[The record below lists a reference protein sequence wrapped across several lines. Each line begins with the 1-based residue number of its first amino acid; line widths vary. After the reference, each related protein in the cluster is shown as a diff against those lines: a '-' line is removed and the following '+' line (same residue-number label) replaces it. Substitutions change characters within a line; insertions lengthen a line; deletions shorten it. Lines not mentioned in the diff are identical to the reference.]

1 MCLWKLSTC
10 RIISSKAVDFLSTSM
25 WVLLLLNS
33 TLVCYLSSQNSI
45 HFTMVD
51 GTVWICRYH
60 LIVWVAYLLLLL
72 LFSDVHLVIL
82 LGLGAHLR
90 KEKLGRVL
98 RYSILL
104 LLLWIHHADRKHLWL
119 LLLLLEL
126 LLLLGLPLVHLLEL
140 LMVEFALNI
149 LLSWSAI
156 RHRFVNNHTSS
167 LDAKLLLLYSI
178 MTWPF
183 SLFGVLLLHEL
194 LKGDVMS
201 LWNIAFGFIHFGCR
215 ATWLNRLKLHL
226 AMREGTAR
234 LVRSLLDVSKVAGRN
249 AMGACELLGLRVF
262 SGGRRDKLGLDLCH
276 ELWRCLLHYC

>member
-1 MCLWKLSTC
+1 M
-10 RIISSKAVDFLSTSM
+10 
-25 WVLLLLNS
+25 
-33 TLVCYLSSQNSI
+33 
-45 HFTMVD
+45 
-51 GTVWICRYH
+51 
-60 LIVWVAYLLLLL
+60 AYLLLLL

-178 MTWPF
+178 MT
-183 SLFGVLLLHEL
+183 
-194 LKGDVMS
+194 
-201 LWNIAFGFIHFGCR
+201 
-215 ATWLNRLKLHL
+215 
-226 AMREGTAR
+226 
-234 LVRSLLDVSKVAGRN
+234 
-249 AMGACELLGLRVF
+249 
-262 SGGRRDKLGLDLCH
+262 
-276 ELWRCLLHYC
+276 